1 MAHFSR
7 SKVGMEIPGYGHE
20 HKDIVD
26 AVRSAFANSQVDEC
40 LLSAILRTLQG
51 MEELSRSTARS
62 SERIAI
68 LLSLEEHGVSD
79 GMHDWMTQCERGV
92 KLSGRYDAEV
102 YAGLS
107 TRASGILV
115 RATRNEEVKHIGDL
129 TPTRLEEL
137 VGCGEKTK
145 TEILEWVASKAT
157 QAE

>member
-40 LLSAILRTLQG
+40 LLSAVLRTLQK
-51 MEELSRSTARS
+51 MEELLVSTARS
-62 SERIAI
+62 CEKTAI
-68 LLSLEEHGVSD
+68 LLNSEEHGVSD
-79 GMHDWMTQCERGV
+79 AMHDWMMQCERGE

-107 TRASGILV
+107 TRSSGVLV
-115 RATRNEEVKHIGDL
+115 RATRAGEVKHIGDL
-129 TPTRLEEL
+129 TPTRLEKL

-145 TEILEWVASKAT
+145 TEILEWVASKAI